1 MTSWRPTPALVRASL
16 LALGGLAGAVVLGL
30 AVLVVVA
37 APFVVPGRHGAGLA
51 RPRQEPGLR
60 TRIDHHRLHE
70 GQGTTSRLE
79 LDDATGVEHVTRVAA
94 PVPPRRDAADPR
106 RLRLARRRRAPRPWA
121 SARAGGAGARSA
133 PSGWRSP
140 SAWAGWRWGPVDL
153 PEHGL
158 SVLPQTAPYD
168 SRAEVPQPDGLVG
181 RHRSRRIGSG
191 TEFEGIRRFAAGDR
205 LKRITWPVS
214 LRTGELHVIT
224 TRAEQDAGV
233 WLVVDGLRDIGV
245 SGGIDGA
252 ASTLDLTVRAAA
264 ALAEHHVRTGDRVG
278 LLVVAA
284 DGARV
289 RLGSGPRH
297 LHRLHGT
304 LARVRTE
311 ARSVPPERLDLG
323 AGAGSVVYVLS
334 PMLVHPA
341 RRRDRGRCSAV
352 GPPSSSSTPSASA
365 IAGDRPARAGQPRR
379 ADAEDRARRPA
390 RAAGR
395 PRVPG
400 GAVARPRHRSTRCC
414 TSSPAARVRPGCGGR
429 DVAGL
434 THRAAGVERPVLLLR
449 APPARAALRGAGAG
463 AAAGAALAGGRA
475 WWSPAR

>member
-1 MTSWRPTPALVRASL
+1 VTSWRPTPSLVRACL
-16 LALGGLAGAVVLGL
+16 LALGGLAGGVVLGL
-30 AVLVVVA
+30 DVLVVLA
-37 APFVVPGRHGAGLA
+37 APFVVLAVMGLA
-51 RPRQEPGLR
+51 GRPRRVPKLD

-70 GQGTTSRLE
+70 GQGTTSRLSV
-79 LDDATGVEHVTRVAA
+79 DDLTGVEQVTRVAA
-94 PVPPRRDAADPR
+94 PAAHVVTRPTYGASGSLVDDGLPTVEFSPRRWGR
-106 RLRLARRRRAPRPWA
+106 RNI
-121 SARAGGAGARSA
+121 GAERVALTS
-133 PSGWRSP
+133 S
-140 SAWAGWRWGPVDL
+140 WAGWRWGPVDM

-191 TEFEGIRRFAAGDR
+191 TEFEGIRRFATGDR

-264 ALAEHHVRTGDRVG
+264 ALAEHHIRTGDRVG

-289 RLGSGPRH
+289 RLGSGQRH
-297 LHRLHGT
+297 LQQLLGT

-311 ARSVPPERLDLG
+311 ARSVPPERLELG

-334 PMLVHPA
+334 PMLFTPLVTATASLQRGGTAVVVIDTLGERGEGADRLALPSLAARMQKIERDDRLDRLADLGCPVVPWRGPGTLDTVLQQLA
-341 RRRDRGRCSAV
+341 RRA
-352 GPPSSSSTPSASA
+352 
-365 IAGDRPARAGQPRR
+365 
-379 ADAEDRARRPA
+379 
-390 RAAGR
+390 
-395 PRVPG
+395 RVPK
-400 GAVARPRHRSTRCC
+400 
-414 TSSPAARVRPGCGGR
+414 VR
-429 DVAGL
+429 
-434 THRAAGVERPVLLLR
+434 
-449 APPARAALRGAGAG
+449 RG
-463 AAAGAALAGGRA
+463 
-475 WWSPAR
+475 